1 MSEQHDWS
9 IEGVLTTARQ
19 KHDGFKTNFFI
30 ALLIYVGISVAIE
43 LLRGAVFPE
52 FDESSYQG
60 IFIEIAIT
68 ILIAP
73 LSIGLGLFGVRRAI
87 GKETPV
93 STLWEPYT
101 AALPLMVMMGLAIV
115 LVIAGLVLFI
125 LPGIYLAVAYS
136 FAAFLITEKGM
147 GVWQALEASREAI
160 TKYWWRY
167 FGLMLISALL
177 ILLGALPALIGL
189 IWVLPILAIA
199 NGEVYAHTFD
209 DSDSPAS

>member
-1 MSEQHDWS
+1 MSEQQDWS

-19 KHDGFKTNFFI
+19 KHDGFKANFLI
-30 ALLIYVGISVAIE
+30 ALLIYVGISVTIE
-43 LLRGAVFPE
+43 LLRASVFPE
-52 FDESSYQG
+52 IDERTYQG
-60 IFIEIAIT
+60 IFTEIAIT

-73 LSIGLGLFGVRRAI
+73 LSIGLGLFGVRRAV

-93 STLWEPYT
+93 STLWEPY
-101 AALPLMVMMGLAIV
+101 AAAIPLMVMMGLAIV
-115 LVIAGLVLFI
+115 LIIAGLVLFI

-160 TKYWWRY
+160 TEYWWRY
-167 FGLMLISALL
+167 FGLMLMSALL
-177 ILLGALPALIGL
+177 MLLGALPALIGL

-199 NGEVYAHTFD
+199 NGEVFAHTFND
-209 DSDSPAS
+209 GEQSNS

>member
-1 MSEQHDWS
+1 MSEQQDWS

-19 KHDGFKTNFFI
+19 KHDGFKANFFI

-43 LLRGAVFPE
+43 LLRASVFPE
-52 FDESSYQG
+52 IDERTYQG
-60 IFIEIAIT
+60 IFTEIAIT

-73 LSIGLGLFGVRRAI
+73 LSIGLGLFGVRRAV

-93 STLWEPYT
+93 STLWEPYAT
-101 AALPLMVMMGLAIV
+101 ALPLMVMMGLATALI
-115 LVIAGLVLFI
+115 IAGLVLFI

-160 TKYWWRY
+160 TEYWWRY
-167 FGLMLISALL
+167 FGLMLMSALL
-177 ILLGALPALIGL
+177 MLLGALPALIGL
-189 IWVLPILAIA
+189 IWVLPILVIA
-199 NGEVYAHTFD
+199 NGEVFAHTFND
-209 DSDSPAS
+209 GEQSDS

>member
-1 MSEQHDWS
+1 MSEQQDWS

-19 KHDGFKTNFFI
+19 KHDGFKANFLI
-30 ALLIYVGISVAIE
+30 ALLIYVGISVTIE
-43 LLRGAVFPE
+43 LLRASVFPE
-52 FDESSYQG
+52 IDERTYQG
-60 IFIEIAIT
+60 IFTEIAIT

-73 LSIGLGLFGVRRAI
+73 LSIGLGLFGVRRAV

-101 AALPLMVMMGLAIV
+101 AAIPLMVMMGLAIV
-115 LVIAGLVLFI
+115 LIIAGLVLFI

-160 TKYWWRY
+160 TEYWWRY
-167 FGLMLISALL
+167 FGLMLMSALL
-177 ILLGALPALIGL
+177 MLLGALPALIGL
-189 IWVLPILAIA
+189 IWVLPILVIA
-199 NGEVYAHTFD
+199 NGEVFAHTFND
-209 DSDSPAS
+209 GEQSNS